1 MLITY
6 RFSYSKIL
14 KFSFFIRG
22 ANIDKIFT
30 QVKNTGNF
38 YDADRKILSCY
49 VIHIICVSYSGFC
62 VGFWAIH

>member
-30 QVKNTGNF
+30 QVKNSGNF
-38 YDADRKILSCY
+38 FMMRTEK
-49 VIHIICVSYSGFC
+49 SYH
-62 VGFWAIH
+62 VT